1 MLERI
6 LTFDR
11 LKWASF
17 AHSTIYGL
25 LLISWLAPGL
35 EGPTR
40 IFGWGHGLMWIGMSL
55 AVLAASRRRIVSLRL
70 AVLVAI
76 VGAFGPFAGS
86 AGFVWERRHGRNS
99 RSVQSAL

>member
-1 MLERI
+1 MLERV

-17 AHSTIYGL
+17 AHSTIYAL

-40 IFGWGHGLMWIGMSL
+40 IFGWGHGIMWIGMSL
-55 AVLAASRRRIVSLRL
+55 AVLAAARRRIVSLRL

-86 AGFVWERRHGRNS
+86 AGFVWERRHGRGT